1 MNFFPSP
8 PKHSDSTSLSIQS
21 RPFKSWRELRITLLL
36 EPVHHGT
43 RNLMPFHFYSFVQWS
58 VFRPTITLLRRR
70 TCPRAFWIT
79 TAILDQPR
87 FHILISTQLPGV
99 IKSYD
104 SFVSQLSND
113 TYILHLAHPAMR
125 QMCWIIRR

>member
-36 EPVHHGT
+36 EPVHHGIP
-43 RNLMPFHFYSFVQWS
+43 NLMPFHFHGFVQWS
-58 VFRPTITLLRRR
+58 VLRPTITLLRPR
-70 TCPRAFWIT
+70 TCPRALWIT

-87 FHILISTQLPGV
+87 FHILISARLPGV
-99 IKSYD
+99 IKSYN
-104 SFVSQLSND
+104 SFVSQLSNN
-113 TYILHLAHPAMR
+113 TYTLHLAHHATW
-125 QMCWIIRR
+125 QM